1 MASYIRRE
9 QEWTLQANL
18 AAREIV
24 QLDKQIT
31 SADIRIQVAQKKLE
45 NHEQQIETPRRSR
58 VFCRASSRTKSFT
71 SG

>member
-31 SADIRIQVAQKKLE
+31 SADIRIQVAQKELE